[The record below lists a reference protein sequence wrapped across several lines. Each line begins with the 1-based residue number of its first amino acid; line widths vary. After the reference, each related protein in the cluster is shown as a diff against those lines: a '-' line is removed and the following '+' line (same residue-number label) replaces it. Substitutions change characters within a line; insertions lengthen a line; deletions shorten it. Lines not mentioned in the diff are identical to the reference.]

1 MNPSRIL
8 VLTLLCLIFFS
19 CVSGT
24 KKKYEEKKPP
34 NIIFILSDDQ
44 AWGDY
49 GFMDHPYIQTPNIDQ
64 LAKESAT
71 YTRGY
76 VTSPLCGPSLA
87 SIITGKYAFQHGQT
101 GNDAGNS
108 DRDASRWIKSGY
120 PLNEPNKTVKKKS
133 INYLFSKE
141 RNAQFDVIK
150 AKFYKHKL
158 LTDYL
163 SEKGYRSFQSGK
175 WWMGSWKEG
184 KFDAGM
190 THGDYKRNGRHGDE
204 GLKIGR
210 EGLDPIFNFI
220 DQTQK
225 DKIPFFIWYAPFLPH
240 TPHNPPEEL
249 LNKYL
254 TVAPNESVAKYWA
267 MCEWLDQT
275 VGDLMSYLKEK
286 SLDENTLVVYTT
298 DNGWIQS
305 DKRNRY
311 APRSKRAPHEG
322 GVRTPI
328 MFKLPGVIEPEI
340 NHSTLV
346 SNIDLVPTVL
356 SFLNVSNKE
365 LPGINVLNNEKLE
378 QRQTLFIECY
388 NHDILNVE
396 KPSETVLY
404 KVALNKKWKL
414 MVPNKDLV
422 IRDFT
427 DPKSNYYGFYSNQI
441 QLFDLERDPE
451 EQQNLAKKYPEI
463 VAEMSSQIN
472 EWWQPIH

>member
-1 MNPSRIL
+1 MNLSHPLLVSVWVFIFCSCSSPSQQ
-8 VLTLLCLIFFS
+8 
-19 CVSGT
+19 
-24 KKKYEEKKPP
+24 KPAEKKQP

-49 GFMDHPYIQTPNIDQ
+49 SFMGHPHIKTPNIDQ

-87 SIITGKYAFQHGQT
+87 SIITGKYAFQHSQT

-108 DRDASRWIKSGY
+108 NRDGSRWIKNGY
-120 PLNEPNKTVKKKS
+120 PKVQPKKS
-133 INYLFSKE
+133 IKKKPVNYLYSKE
-141 RNAQFDVIK
+141 RNDLFNMIK
-150 AKFYKHKL
+150 EKFYKNKL

-163 SEKGYRSFQSGK
+163 KRKGYRSFQSGK
-175 WWMGSWKEG
+175 WWLGSWEEG
-184 KFDAGM
+184 KFDDGM
-190 THGDYKRNGRHGDE
+190 THGDYKRKGRHGDE

-225 DKIPFFIWYAPFLPH
+225 DNVPFFVWYAPFLPH
-240 TPHNPPEEL
+240 TPHNPPEAL
-249 LNKYL
+249 LDKYIK
-254 TVAPNESVAKYWA
+254 VAPNESVAKYWA

-275 VGDLMSYLKEK
+275 VGDLTNYLKEK

-305 DKRNRY
+305 KKHNRY

-322 GVRTPI
+322 GIRTPI
-328 MFKLPGVIEPEI
+328 MFKHPGVIKPEM
-340 NHSTLV
+340 NRSTLV

-356 SFLNVSNKE
+356 SFLNVTDKK
-365 LPGINVLNNEKLE
+365 LPGVNVLDKEKLNE
-378 QRQTLFIECY
+378 RETLFIECY

-396 KPSETVLY
+396 KPTETVLY
-404 KVALNKKWKL
+404 KVALSQKWKL
-414 MVPNKDLV
+414 MMPNSDLV
-422 IRDFT
+422 IRDFI
-427 DPKSNYYGFYSNQI
+427 DPQANYYGFYSNQI
-441 QLFDLERDPE
+441 QLFDLEQDPE
-451 EQQNLAKKYPEI
+451 EKINLAENHPEI
-463 VAEMSSQIN
+463 VAKMSRQIE
-472 EWWQPIH
+472 EWWQPLD

>member
-1 MNPSRIL
+1 MNLNYPLYIA
-8 VLTLLCLIFFS
+8 VLIFIFCS
-19 CVSGT
+19 CGSPTSQKLEGG
-24 KKKYEEKKPP
+24 KSP

-49 GFMDHPYIQTPNIDQ
+49 GFMDHPHIQTPHIDQ

-108 DRDASRWIKSGY
+108 NRDASKWIKSGY
-120 PLNEPNKTVKKKS
+120 PDEEPKKIAKKKS
-133 INYLFSKE
+133 VNYLFSKE
-141 RNAQFDVIK
+141 RNDQFDLIK

-163 SEKGYRSFQSGK
+163 STKGYRSFQSGK
-175 WWMGSWKEG
+175 WWLGSWEEG

-190 THGDYKRNGRHGDE
+190 THGDYQRNGRHGDE

-225 DKIPFFIWYAPFLPH
+225 DDVPFFVWYAPFLPH

-249 LNKYL
+249 LDKYL
-254 TVAPNESVAKYWA
+254 KVAPNENVAKYWA

-275 VGDLMSYLKEK
+275 VGDLMNHLEEK
-286 SLDENTLVVYTT
+286 SLEENTLIVYTT

-305 DKRNRY
+305 EKRNRY

-328 MFKLPGVIEPEI
+328 MFKLPGVIQPEI
-340 NHSTLV
+340 NRSSLV

-356 SFLNVSNKE
+356 NFLNVTDQS
-365 LPGINVLNNEKLE
+365 LPGIDVMDKEKLNE
-378 QRQTLFIECY
+378 RETLFIECY

-396 KPSETVLY
+396 KPTETLLY

-427 DPKSNYYGFYSNQI
+427 DPQSNYYGFYSNQI
-441 QLFDLERDPE
+441 QLFDLEQDPGE
-451 EQQNLAKKYPEI
+451 ELNLAEKHPEI
-463 VAEMSSQIN
+463 VAEMSRQIE
-472 EWWQPIH
+472 EWWQPMD